1 MTNPSVTPGAVSAA
15 LAAIRANSGIFLAE
29 GIILIILGV
38 LAILLPVIATLAIA
52 ILLGWLF
59 LISGIIGLVTSFWA
73 REAPGFWWAVLSAVL
88 AIVAGGILLI
98 SPVQG
103 AISLTFVL
111 IAFFILQ
118 GIATIMFAIEHRREL
133 SERWAWMLV
142 SGIITLALA
151 VIIFMG
157 LPGTAAWT
165 LGLLA
170 GIDLVFGGVALTGIA
185 LAARRQA

>member
-1 MTNPSVTPGAVSAA
+1 MTNQSVTQGQVSGA
-15 LAAIRANSGIFLAE
+15 LAAIRANSGMFLAE
-29 GIILIILGV
+29 GIILIILGL
-38 LAILLPVIATLAIA
+38 LAILVPAIATLDIA

-59 LISGIIGLVTSFWA
+59 LISGIVGLVTSFWA

-88 AIVAGGILLI
+88 AVVAGGILLI

-133 SERWAWMLV
+133 SERWGWMLV

-157 LPGTAAWT
+157 LPGSAAWT
-165 LGLLA
+165 LGLLV